1 MRSASKRPKRRSKG
15 RHVGAVLKT
24 RSPLG
29 KGLTCRVFKRPRRA
43 RRSGDPARPSRRRRR
58 VSWLPGG
65 SPRPRAAV
73 GVYTAVMSEDA
84 RPGDDEAQHEDSRAL
99 PRHLSALIGSLR
111 GPADLGRNHD
121 KYLTYADRE
130 EAGGVASA

>member
-1 MRSASKRPKRRSKG
+1 MSGIPGLLETVSRLSLAAPASQTASLLERGPLG
-15 RHVGAVLKT
+15 YAGAVLCV
-24 RSPLG
+24 L
-29 KGLTCRVFKRPRRA
+29 
-43 RRSGDPARPSRRRRR
+43 
-58 VSWLPGG
+58 
-65 SPRPRAAV
+65 AAA

-84 RPGDDEAQHEDSRAL
+84 RPGEDEVQHEEVPAL

-130 EAGGVASA
+130 EAGGAASA